1 MLNVSHM
8 TCRVQANSVSSSLV
22 DPFLKLHIGISLMMT
37 VKADVV
43 NEMANGTSWYLKA
56 VILKS
61 HMANVPLSTFLL
73 LLV

>member
-1 MLNVSHM
+1 
-8 TCRVQANSVSSSLV
+8 
-22 DPFLKLHIGISLMMT
+22 MMT
-37 VKADVV
+37 VNVDVF
-43 NEMANGTSWYLKA
+43 NGIANGTSWYLKA